1 MMDTGTAYNIGAE
14 RAFRASQSDLLVCPL
29 TDSQIEVIHWLSL
42 GKTSA
47 EISVILGINEK
58 AIARR
63 IERAWLITGTHNR
76 PGLVALALRKGWIE

>member
-1 MMDTGTAYNIGAE
+1 MDTGTAYNIGAE
-14 RAFRASQSDLLVCPL
+14 MAFRPSPSDLSICPL

-47 EISVILGINEK
+47 EIAVILGINEK

-76 PGLVALALRKGWIE
+76 PGLVATALRKGWIE

>member
-47 EISVILGINEK
+47 EIAVILGINEK

-76 PGLVALALRKGWIE
+76 AGLVALALRKGWIE